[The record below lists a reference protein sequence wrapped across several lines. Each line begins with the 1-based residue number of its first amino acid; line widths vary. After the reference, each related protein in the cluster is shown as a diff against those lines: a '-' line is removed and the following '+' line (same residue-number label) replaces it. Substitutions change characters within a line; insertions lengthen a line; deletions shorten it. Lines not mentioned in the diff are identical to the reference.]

1 MKKTL
6 LLTLGLAMILIACK
20 KKKTDDPSEALFKL
34 DYTTQTVEQQKQ
46 TIEKEGVDFL
56 NSLNSLPNEKFVKVM
71 SHLKDLNPSI
81 NSGALNSV
89 YSVSAAAKTKSIK
102 GIFIASTTNSET
114 VKLSDSYGIFTWN
127 FAKKDWDEKPS
138 TTKLEIIF
146 PSDEGKTSNNCLY
159 TMTAVAATV
168 KTSEG
173 DELPASVSASLKVDN
188 KEELKLTSDY
198 AYKANGTPTKA
209 DINIIMGGYSFI
221 TKIENDGSKLTS
233 SFSFLK
239 STETL
244 IALNTAVNGN
254 LNFDVQD
261 EETIVNNAN
270 ATFEVMNIKLAGIVD
285 IAAIQKANSSINE
298 ATDSL
303 ENVRQSEI
311 WNKHSKFVAINKK
324 ENLVMARV
332 EFVPVSRNDCYTYW
346 NGQADVEECDKD
358 YNIDPRL
365 IFKDN
370 SKLSFDAF
378 IDNGFSE
385 LRKELEDFTKKF
397 D

>member
-1 MKKTL
+1 MKKIL
-6 LLTLGLAMILIACK
+6 FLTLGLAITLTACK

-34 DYTTQTVEQQKQ
+34 DYTTQTVEQQKKS
-46 TIEKEGVDFL
+46 IEKEGVDFL
-56 NSLNSLPNEKFVKVM
+56 NSLNSLPDEKFVKAI
-71 SHLKDLNPSI
+71 SHLKELNPSI
-81 NSGALNSV
+81 NSNSLNSV
-89 YSVSAAAKTKSIK
+89 YSVSTAAKTKSIK

-114 VKLSDSYGIFTWN
+114 GKLSDSYGIFTWN

-138 TTKLEIIF
+138 TTKLEISY
-146 PSDEGKTSNNCLY
+146 PSDVSKTTNNAVFTMSAVASAIKTSN
-159 TMTAVAATV
+159 
-168 KTSEG
+168 G
-173 DELPASVSASLKVDN
+173 GELPASVSASLKVDN
-188 KEELKLTSDY
+188 KEELKLTSEY
-198 AYKANGTPTKA
+198 AYKANATPTKA
-209 DINIIMGGYSFI
+209 DINIIMGSYSFI
-221 TKIENDGSKLTS
+221 TKIGNDGSKLTS

-239 STETL
+239 GTETL

-254 LNFDVQD
+254 LNFDVED

-285 IAAIQKANSSINE
+285 ITAIQKANSSINE

-303 ENVRQSEI
+303 ENVRQGEI

-324 ENLVMARV
+324 ENLIMARV
-332 EFVPVSRNDCYTYW
+332 EFIPVGRNDCYTYW
-346 NGQADVEECDKD
+346 NGQTNVKECERE
-358 YNIDPRL
+358 YYIDPRL

-385 LRKELEDFTKKF
+385 LRKELEEFTEKF